1 MDKIYKAEYEDG
13 EFEIITSDNDTSAM
27 PEAESYEDEHGI
39 LFNLFEV
46 NADYEEIRTVFQK
59 GRLMIMARYK
69 MTINTD
75 TYKCGRCSKKN
86 WEPGTRN
93 DYMIAINGITRTLY
107 NMREVMWQLELF
119 HGNSFVMSEYSDDN
133 PEENY
138 GLSDRYI
145 KFLKKNTIKYH
156 DRLCNLDRQQ
166 YLSGYGWMQGYFSI
180 GEVMEKLKKE
190 GTVKVPFSWLYDIRQ
205 YDKAMNGCYME
216 ITKI

>member
-1 MDKIYKAEYEDG
+1 MVDC
-13 EFEIITSDNDTSAM
+13 
-27 PEAESYEDEHGI
+27 
-39 LFNLFEV
+39 
-46 NADYEEIRTVFQK
+46 
-59 GRLMIMARYK
+59 MARYK
-69 MTINTD
+69 MIINTD

-180 GEVMEKLKKE
+180 GEVMEKLKAE
-190 GTVKVPFSWLYDIRQ
+190 GTVKIPFKWLYDIRQ
-205 YDKAMNGCYME
+205 YDKAMDGCYME
-216 ITKI
+216 ITKVA

>member
-1 MDKIYKAEYEDG
+1 
-13 EFEIITSDNDTSAM
+13 
-27 PEAESYEDEHGI
+27 
-39 LFNLFEV
+39 
-46 NADYEEIRTVFQK
+46 
-59 GRLMIMARYK
+59 MIMARYK
-69 MTINTD
+69 MAINTD

-86 WEPGTRN
+86 WEPGTQN

-166 YLSGYGWMQGYFSI
+166 YLSGYGWMQGCFSI
-180 GEVMEKLKKE
+180 GEVMEKLKAE
-190 GTVKVPFSWLYDIRQ
+190 GTVKIPFKWLYDIRQ
-205 YDKAMNGCYME
+205 YDKAMDGCYME
-216 ITKI
+216 ITKVA

>member
-1 MDKIYKAEYEDG
+1 
-13 EFEIITSDNDTSAM
+13 
-27 PEAESYEDEHGI
+27 
-39 LFNLFEV
+39 
-46 NADYEEIRTVFQK
+46 
-59 GRLMIMARYK
+59 MARYK

-119 HGNSFVMSEYSDDN
+119 RGNSFVMSEYSDGN

-145 KFLKKNTIKYH
+145 KFLQKNTIKYH
-156 DRLCNLDRQQ
+156 DRLCKLDRQQ
-166 YLSGYGWMQGYFSI
+166 YLSGYGWMQGDFDI
-180 GEVMEKLKKE
+180 GEIMEK
-190 GTVKVPFSWLYDIRQ
+190 
-205 YDKAMNGCYME
+205 
-216 ITKI
+216 